1 MKQEKQAVAA
11 KKGRKNHSSLFI
23 GRGKKNV
30 RLRIKLIYVLAAA
43 FVIIAGGIMTINRL
57 NGDIAVLQTEVTQTR
72 LDKLKVDAKQSEML
86 QELAIK
92 DTDSYIRSKARTMF
106 RYLNQGEILFVVEN
120 LEALYEDG
128 EMPQTAV
135 MEDAEG

>member
-1 MKQEKQAVAA
+1 M
-11 KKGRKNHSSLFI
+11 
-23 GRGKKNV
+23 

-57 NGDIAVLQTEVTQTR
+57 NGGIAVLEAAYTQTR
-72 LDKLKVDAKQSEML
+72 LEKLKVDAEKSEMQ

-92 DTDSYIRSKARTMF
+92 DEDSYIRNKARTLY

-120 LEALYEDG
+120 PEALYEEG
-128 EMPQTAV
+128 EAPQTNP
-135 MEDAEG
+135 EEGTEG